1 MKKMKI
7 LYRIFIIVA
16 FALFTLPAKSE
27 IVIAPL
33 FEYPTAPD
41 TISALNERSNYLME
55 HFWDQMD
62 FNRKTTVD
70 QIALNDAFSVYIT
83 AMRFADADPAEKSV
97 TKILERTAK
106 NPVLAIQFT
115 KAAEEALY
123 GPRAEIW
130 SDKIY
135 LRFIDAIL
143 KNKKVSND
151 RKLRFKRHGEIL
163 RNSMIGAVPPEFDYE
178 LPTGSI
184 AHYYPNGVITVIEF
198 GDPDCDECRLTKL
211 KLETDVQFSSLVDRG
226 LVNVLFII
234 PDPDEGWNTKLADYS
249 TKWHVGASDTV
260 SDLYDMRSTPA
271 LYVIDSK
278 GQIAA
283 KNITVVQAM
292 QLAADEANRSEK

>member
-1 MKKMKI
+1 
-7 LYRIFIIVA
+7 
-16 FALFTLPAKSE
+16 
-27 IVIAPL
+27 
-33 FEYPTAPD
+33 
-41 TISALNERSNYLME
+41 
-55 HFWDQMD
+55 
-62 FNRKTTVD
+62 
-70 QIALNDAFSVYIT
+70 
-83 AMRFADADPAEKSV
+83 MRFADSEPAERSV
-97 TKILERTAK
+97 NKILERTAK

-115 KAAEEALY
+115 RAAEESLY
-123 GPRAEIW
+123 GPRADVW

-151 RKLRFKRHGEIL
+151 RKLRFKRHGVLL
-163 RNSMIGAVPPEFDYE
+163 RNSMVGATPPEFDYE
-178 LPTGSI
+178 LPAGGI

-234 PDPDEGWNTKLADYS
+234 PDPEEGWNTKLAEYS

-260 SDLYDMRSTPA
+260 SDLYDMRTTPA

-278 GQIAA
+278 GEIAA
-283 KNITVVQAM
+283 KNITVAQAM
-292 QLAADEANRSEK
+292 QIAAAEAVREPRSEK